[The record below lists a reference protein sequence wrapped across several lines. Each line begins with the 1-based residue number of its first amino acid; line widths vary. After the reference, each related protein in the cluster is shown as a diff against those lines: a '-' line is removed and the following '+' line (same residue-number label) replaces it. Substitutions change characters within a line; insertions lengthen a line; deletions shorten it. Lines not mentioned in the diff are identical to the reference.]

1 MSACTGGRSEQVW
14 ARLAM
19 LPRDF
24 GRWPVPSRENITV
37 GQGPEDDASV
47 DADAHAV
54 SADTV
59 LNGLPYGLDT
69 NLAPSWWGGRDL
81 SNPRQHSTPLPKKP
95 STNASA
101 P

>member
-1 MSACTGGRSEQVW
+1 MA
-14 ARLAM
+14 
-19 LPRDF
+19 
-24 GRWPVPSRENITV
+24 VPSRENITV
-37 GQGPEDDASV
+37 GKGPEDDASV
-47 DADAHAV
+47 DAAAHAV
-54 SADTV
+54 GADTV

-81 SNPRQHSTPLPKKP
+81 SGGQWQRIAAARAFYRAPYSSATNPRQHSTPLLKEP